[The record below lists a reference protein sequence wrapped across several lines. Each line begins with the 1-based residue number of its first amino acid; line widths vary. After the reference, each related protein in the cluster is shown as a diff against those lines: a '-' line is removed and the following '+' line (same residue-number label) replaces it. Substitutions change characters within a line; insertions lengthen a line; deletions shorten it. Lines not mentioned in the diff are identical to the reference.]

1 MPWSEN
7 RMAIH
12 VSLALALI
20 GSLGLALLLLVW
32 GERGSGTRLLVGFL
46 LGVCVWI
53 IGNELPN
60 WAGPDTKGLAFALLA
75 TAPLTAAV
83 FLHFAVSFS
92 GFQQGAALLPWTY
105 GVSGATS
112 VFALIFRPG
121 TFEPFAGMAWV
132 AFPNALGVAASVLWG
147 LVALSGLLILLRQG
161 LQREGLMR
169 RQTLMVAF
177 AAAWGVAC
185 MSGYAMIA
193 LRLDLYPWPLLG
205 FPIFPILLV
214 YSVLR
219 YRVLA
224 ASVWARRGLV
234 WTGLITV
241 AALAAALLSGL
252 PFLAET
258 TSWVSAISV
267 ATAVVIFSGPVRRLA
282 ERLIYP
288 GARVSD
294 DDISVWRQSLSQ
306 SADTH
311 DLADRAS
318 QLLSHKLRTQIA
330 VQVADKPATLLPATP
345 ALICTKTGGDTW
357 LTRLAFWEGAPPGP
371 QQVALLFGNLLAEEA
386 ERLERAAERTR
397 MERERMEQARLVELG
412 GLAATVAHDIRNPL
426 NAISMAAAAASPEV
440 RGEIRQQIARISR
453 LTQDL
458 LDYAKPWH
466 IEPQEFDLSA
476 LVRAEVRTHPE
487 VEIGPGLQT
496 PLNVWADPRRLQQA
510 LINLLDNAVTAA
522 DRRRVEVDIE
532 TGPAG
537 ALRIMVSDDGAGVPE
552 ELKDRLFQPFVSL
565 RPGGTG
571 LGLAIVSKI
580 AQAHGGSAALMVRPG
595 WRTCFALDLP
605 EALKERQ
612 MAEKGYGK

>member
-1 MPWSEN
+1 
-7 RMAIH
+7 
-12 VSLALALI
+12 
-20 GSLGLALLLLVW
+20 
-32 GERGSGTRLLVGFL
+32 
-46 LGVCVWI
+46 
-53 IGNELPN
+53 
-60 WAGPDTKGLAFALLA
+60 
-75 TAPLTAAV
+75 
-83 FLHFAVSFS
+83 
-92 GFQQGAALLPWTY
+92 
-105 GVSGATS
+105 
-112 VFALIFRPG
+112 
-121 TFEPFAGMAWV
+121 
-132 AFPNALGVAASVLWG
+132 
-147 LVALSGLLILLRQG
+147 
-161 LQREGLMR
+161 
-169 RQTLMVAF
+169 
-177 AAAWGVAC
+177 
-185 MSGYAMIA
+185 
-193 LRLDLYPWPLLG
+193 
-205 FPIFPILLV
+205 
-214 YSVLR
+214 
-219 YRVLA
+219 
-224 ASVWARRGLV
+224 
-234 WTGLITV
+234 
-241 AALAAALLSGL
+241 
-252 PFLAET
+252 
-258 TSWVSAISV
+258 
-267 ATAVVIFSGPVRRLA
+267 
-282 ERLIYP
+282 
-288 GARVSD
+288 
-294 DDISVWRQSLSQ
+294 
-306 SADTH
+306 
-311 DLADRAS
+311 
-318 QLLSHKLRTQIA
+318 
-330 VQVADKPATLLPATP
+330 
-345 ALICTKTGGDTW
+345 
-357 LTRLAFWEGAPPGP
+357 
-371 QQVALLFGNLLAEEA
+371 
-386 ERLERAAERTR
+386 
-397 MERERMEQARLVELG
+397 MEQARLVELG

-522 DRRRVEVDIE
+522 DLRRVEVDIE